1 MIKLYT
7 YNSNSNSSRRPLLA
21 GRVISFIAL
30 ARRCQIHPRL
40 SSRWVIQLRHSP
52 ILRSPTQH
60 AVFLR
65 YRSLPSRHR
74 WRRRTTRAL
83 SKDFTLVTP
92 SLTLLQLRKHAIFS
106 NNRRTCRLMAWAI
119 WHIWPG
125 SVRRVLL
132 SARQVLW
139 KRPSSNC
146 RSSQTHRQT
155 SFCSGHRA
163 RIRRP
168 PRLDC
173 PAPGRAVKHQKTTI
187 PQHRQ
192 QQAHGWI
199 WPTLT

>member
-1 MIKLYT
+1 M
-7 YNSNSNSSRRPLLA
+7 A
-21 GRVISFIAL
+21 GQITSFIDP
-30 ARRCQIHPRL
+30 ARLCQILPRL

-83 SKDFTLVTP
+83 SKDFTLAMR
-92 SLTLLQLRKHAIFS
+92 SLILLQPRKHAILS
-106 NNRRTCRLMAWAI
+106 NSSRTCRLMALAI

-173 PAPGRAVKHQKTTI
+173 PAPGRAVEHQKTTI

-192 QQAHGWI
+192 QQAHGWT